1 MKVKQAIPGMKFGM
15 LTIVSW
21 SVEKRRWL
29 CKCDCGGETF
39 AAITDMKSG
48 KHVRC
53 HCGAFGEKPT
63 RQLPDDMGAKN
74 RLFKRYQ
81 SNAREKGY
89 DFNLSF
95 DEVLY
100 LTKQPCKYCGIAP
113 STPLNGTSNRVYYY
127 NGIDRVNNTLGYS
140 ISNCVT
146 ACYMCNTS
154 KNNFDIVD
162 WTKWI
167 QRLYNHMNTSGM
179 FND

>member
-1 MKVKQAIPGMKFGM
+1 MFDVTVG
-15 LTIVSW
+15 LL
-21 SVEKRRWL
+21 EKNPQGNYQMIWAQKIDSL
-29 CKCDCGGETF
+29 NG
-39 AAITDMKSG
+39 I
-48 KHVRC
+48 
-53 HCGAFGEKPT
+53 
-63 RQLPDDMGAKN
+63 RQMPK
-74 RLFKRYQ
+74 K
-81 SNAREKGY
+81 KGY